1 MGETAAKAMKR
12 PGQFLLL
19 GPLPLQIRLVHGT
32 NQVIADAADNDYGR
46 DGPKQ

>member
-1 MGETAAKAMKR
+1 MKR
-12 PGQFLLL
+12 PGQFSGSGLFLLA
-19 GPLPLQIRLVHGT
+19 ISLVHGA